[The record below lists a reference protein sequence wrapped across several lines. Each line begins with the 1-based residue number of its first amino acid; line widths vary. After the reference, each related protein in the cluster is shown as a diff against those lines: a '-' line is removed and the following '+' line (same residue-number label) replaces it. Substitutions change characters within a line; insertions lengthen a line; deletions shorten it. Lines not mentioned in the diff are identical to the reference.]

1 MEVFRYVIAAAGK
14 GIGTWRPVSASTVM
28 VMILIVMLLFL

>member
-14 GIGTWRPVSASTVM
+14 EIGTWRPVPAATVM
-28 VMILIVMLLFL
+28 VPILIVMLLML